1 MFKPT
6 LKVALL
12 ASSMLVLVA
21 CGEEK
26 KEEQASSAASNTTS
40 TTATSEAAPATSTN
54 QTASVTPAPATG
66 GLTVVSWGGAYQ
78 EAQRKTIFEPYNAK
92 TGNVIKE
99 EEYNGEVAKIKAMVE
114 SGTVSWDVI
123 SVDTATALQ
132 GCDDG
137 VLETLDY
144 SKILDKAKVLP
155 GAALDCAIGSDVYA
169 TVFAYDTAKL
179 PNGPASIKDLF
190 DLEKFPGKRALQKN
204 PFVNLE
210 WSLIADGVDPA
221 QVYDV
226 LGTPEGVDRAFKKL
240 DTIKSQ
246 VVWWE
251 AGAQPP
257 QLLADGE
264 VVMTSAWNGR
274 IANAIKE
281 GKTFKI
287 VWDGQAHDLDMWA
300 IPKGTPNLEKS
311 YEYLAFASSAEVQSA
326 LAPYIP
332 YGPTNLDAVALVDAE
347 LAKSLPTHPDNLK
360 AAIPL
365 NPQFWGDNGEEL
377 RARFN
382 TWLAQ

>member
-1 MFKPT
+1 MKKQLLTTGFIAA
-6 LKVALL
+6 VAAAGVL
-12 ASSMLVLVA
+12 ASVA
-21 CGEEK
+21 Y
-26 KEEQASSAASNTTS
+26 AAD
-40 TTATSEAAPATSTN
+40 
-54 QTASVTPAPATG
+54 

-78 EAQRKTIFEPYNAK
+78 EAQRKTIFEPFNAK
-92 TGNVIKE
+92 TGAAIKE
-99 EEYNGEVAKIKAMVE
+99 EEYTGEVAKIRAMVE

-123 SVDTATALQ
+123 SVDTPTALQ
-132 GCDDG
+132 GCDEG

-169 TVFAYDTAKL
+169 TIFAYDTTKL
-179 PNGPASIKDLF
+179 PNGPTSIKDLY

-210 WSLIADGVDPA
+210 WALIADGVEA
-221 QVYDV
+221 ASVYDV

-274 IANAIKE
+274 IANAAKE
-281 GKTFKI
+281 GKPFKI
-287 VWDGQAHDLDMWA
+287 VWDGQAPDLDLWA
-300 IPKGTPNLEKS
+300 IPKGTPNLDKA
-311 YEYLAFASSAEVQSA
+311 YEFLAFASSAEVQKD
-326 LAPYIP
+326 LAPMIP
-332 YGPTNLDAVALVDAE
+332 YGPTNLDAVALVDPE

>member
-1 MFKPT
+1 MKKQLLTTGFIAA
-6 LKVALL
+6 VAAAGVL
-12 ASSMLVLVA
+12 ASVA
-21 CGEEK
+21 Y
-26 KEEQASSAASNTTS
+26 AAD
-40 TTATSEAAPATSTN
+40 
-54 QTASVTPAPATG
+54 

-78 EAQRKTIFEPYNAK
+78 EAQRKTIFEPYKDKAE
-92 TGNVIKE
+92 IKE
-99 EEYNGEVAKIKAMVE
+99 EEYNGEIAKIRAMVE

-123 SVDTATALQ
+123 NIDTQTALQ
-132 GCDDG
+132 GCDEG

-144 SKILDKAKVLP
+144 GKIIDKAKVLP

-169 TVFAYDTAKL
+169 TVFAYDSSKL
-179 PNGPASIKDLF
+179 TDGPTKIADLF
-190 DLEKFPGKRALQKN
+190 DLAKFPGKRALQKN

-210 WSLIADGVDPA
+210 WALIADGVEPA
-221 QVYDV
+221 KVYEV
-226 LGTPEGVDRAFKKL
+226 LGTPEGVDRAFAKL
-240 DTIKSQ
+240 DTIKAN

-281 GKTFKI
+281 GKSFQI
-287 VWDGQAHDLDMWA
+287 VWDGQAPDLDMWG
-300 IPKGTPNLEKS
+300 IPKGTPKLEAA
-311 YEYLAFASSAEVQSA
+311 YAFLAFASSAEVQSA
-326 LAPYIP
+326 LAPSIP
-332 YGPTNLDAVALVDAE
+332 YGPTNIDAVALVDPE
-347 LAKSLPTHPDNLK
+347 LAKTLPTYPDNLT

>member
-1 MFKPT
+1 MNKLT
-6 LKVALL
+6 MIKGSVA
-12 ASSMLVLVA
+12 ALVA
-21 CGEEK
+21 AG
-26 KEEQASSAASNTTS
+26 AFATVAFAADS
-40 TTATSEAAPATSTN
+40 
-54 QTASVTPAPATG
+54 
-66 GLTVVSWGGAYQ
+66 LTVVSWGGAYQ
-78 EAQRKTIFEPYNAK
+78 EAQRKTIFEPYKDKAE
-92 TGNVIKE
+92 IKE
-99 EEYNGEVAKIKAMVE
+99 EEYNGEIAKIRAMVE

-123 SVDTATALQ
+123 NIDTQTALQ
-132 GCDDG
+132 GCDEG

-144 SKILDKAKVLP
+144 SKIIDKAKVLP

-169 TVFAYDTAKL
+169 TVFAYDSSKL
-179 PNGPASIKDLF
+179 TDGPTKIADLF
-190 DLEKFPGKRALQKN
+190 DLAKFPGKRALQKN

-210 WSLIADGVDPA
+210 WALIADGVEPA
-221 QVYDV
+221 KVYEV
-226 LGTPEGVDRAFKKL
+226 LGTPEGVDRAFAKL
-240 DTIKSQ
+240 DTIKAN

-281 GKTFKI
+281 GKTFQI
-287 VWDGQAHDLDMWA
+287 VWDGQAPDLDMWG
-300 IPKGTPNLEKS
+300 IPKGTPKLEAA
-311 YEYLAFASSAEVQSA
+311 YAFLAFASSAEVQSA
-326 LAPYIP
+326 LAPSIP
-332 YGPTNLDAVALVDAE
+332 YGPTNIDAVALVDPE
-347 LAKSLPTHPDNLK
+347 LAKTLPTYPDNLT

>member
-1 MFKPT
+1 MNKLT
-6 LKVALL
+6 MIKGSVA
-12 ASSMLVLVA
+12 ALVA
-21 CGEEK
+21 AG
-26 KEEQASSAASNTTS
+26 AFATVAFAADS
-40 TTATSEAAPATSTN
+40 
-54 QTASVTPAPATG
+54 
-66 GLTVVSWGGAYQ
+66 LTVVSWGGAYQ
-78 EAQRKTIFEPYNAK
+78 EAQRKTIFEPYKDKAE
-92 TGNVIKE
+92 IKE
-99 EEYNGEVAKIKAMVE
+99 EEYNGEIAKIRAMVE

-123 SVDTATALQ
+123 NIDTQTALQ
-132 GCDDG
+132 GCDEG

-144 SKILDKAKVLP
+144 GKIIDKAKVLP

-169 TVFAYDTAKL
+169 TVFAYDSSKL
-179 PNGPASIKDLF
+179 TDGPTKIADLF
-190 DLEKFPGKRALQKN
+190 DLAKFPGKRALQKN

-210 WSLIADGVDPA
+210 WALIADGVEPA
-221 QVYDV
+221 KVYEV
-226 LGTPEGVDRAFKKL
+226 LGTPEGVDRAFAKL
-240 DTIKSQ
+240 DTIKAN

-281 GKTFKI
+281 GKSFQI
-287 VWDGQAHDLDMWA
+287 VWDGQAPDLDMWG
-300 IPKGTPNLEKS
+300 IPKGTPKLEAA
-311 YEYLAFASSAEVQSA
+311 YAFLAFASSAEVQSA
-326 LAPYIP
+326 LAPSIP
-332 YGPTNLDAVALVDAE
+332 YGPTNIDAVALVDPE
-347 LAKSLPTHPDNLK
+347 LAKTLPTYPDNLT